1 MIQCNLTQDER
12 EVLID
17 ILETEVKELRH
28 EIHDTDASAYKEDL
42 KNRERVVKHVLSQL
56 QATADASA

>member
-1 MIQCNLTQDER
+1 MIQCNLTKDER

-17 ILETEVKELRH
+17 VLEAEVKTLRH
-28 EIHDTDASAYKEDL
+28 EIHDTDTSAYKEDL

-56 QATADASA
+56 QGTPDTTA

>member
-1 MIQCNLTQDER
+1 MIQCNLTKDER

-17 ILETEVKELRH
+17 ILEAEVKELRH
-28 EIHDTDASAYKEDL
+28 EIHDTDTSAYKEDL

-56 QATADASA
+56 QATPDANA